1 MPAWIWH
8 LVSARVIKDQPARS
22 LSMFHLVTARVIKDS
37 IRVEHLFTGEDAHAF
52 SFGEQRFLTG
62 CKNRLWTMTQY
73 PEQRGEPM
81 YKHDWHRTGEFI
93 EFDYIQG
100 VRYEWLDGK
109 RMDVEQMK
117 FQMFFESDDVE
128 AHFGM
133 RRALWGYDIIDVT
146 FKLILLQR
154 WFRKSLHAL
163 RRERRLALAMALHPR
178 LGDGSWLS
186 NIPTELARTLV
197 PAAT

>member
-1 MPAWIWH
+1 
-8 LVSARVIKDQPARS
+8 
-22 LSMFHLVTARVIKDS
+22 MFHLVTARVIKDS
-37 IRVEHLFTGEDAHAF
+37 IRVQRLYTGEDAHAF

-62 CKNRLWTMTQY
+62 CKNRLYSMTQY
-73 PEQRGEPM
+73 PGDKQRGEPM
-81 YKHDWHRTGEFI
+81 YKHDWHQTGEFI

-100 VRYEWLDGK
+100 VRYVWRDGK
-109 RMDVEQMK
+109 RMDVEQME

-128 AHFGM
+128 ALFGI

-146 FKLILLQR
+146 FKLIRLQR

-163 RRERRLALAMALHPR
+163 RRERRLALAMALLPR

-186 NIPTELARTLV
+186 NIPTELARTLML
-197 PAAT
+197 AAT